1 MDSKIIALVNKR
13 DYKGLELLID
23 QLGNDIIKT
32 IRAVLNRPE
41 EYSYH
46 EETENEVFYR
56 IWKTMPTFDS
66 QKSSLKTWVLTIT
79 RNLCIDK
86 KRYILRIANTFPL
99 EQNQELYAY
108 DRHLEKESFLEMI
121 CSLNAEDQFIFLTYY
136 FYQESPQQIAEQLNI
151 EVSQVYNRLS
161 RGRKKLKNQLE
172 REK

>member
-1 MDSKIIALVNKR
+1 MDSKITALINKR
-13 DYKGLELLID
+13 DYKGLELLIEY
-23 QLGNDIIKT
+23 LGNDIIKT
-32 IRAVLNRPE
+32 IRAVLSRPE
-41 EYSYH
+41 EHSYH

-56 IWKTMPTFDS
+56 IWKRMPTFDS

-86 KRYILRIANTFPL
+86 KRYILRTSNTSLL
-99 EQNQELYAY
+99 EQNQELYVY
-108 DRHLEKESFLEMI
+108 DRHLEKEMFLEMI
-121 CSLNAEDQFIFLTYY
+121 CSLSTEDQFIFLTYY
-136 FYQESPQQIAEQLNI
+136 FYQESPQQIAEQLKI